1 MKIDTQHLRN
11 TSTQHLLKALVA
23 FIELQIIAIKLRDKM
38 FQFHFNRI
46 GVYKFLPDPWYLT
59 AGICINLYKTH
70 SQLEKETWSTL
81 LLTRLFRHCPDF
93 SGLDRFP
100 VKTAGNVGYG
110 SCIADHFWGNHAYA
124 DNRRKIIQQC
134 IDQLRAELI
143 SRKVKV

>member
-11 TSTQHLLKALVA
+11 ISTQRLLKALVA
-23 FIELQIIAIKLRDKM
+23 FIELQIVAIKLRDKV
-38 FQFHFNRI
+38 FQFHFNRTD
-46 GVYKFLPDPWYLT
+46 VYKFLPDPWYIT
-59 AGICINLYKTH
+59 AGICLNLYKTH
-70 SQLEKETWSTL
+70 SQLEKEAWSTL

-93 SGLDRFP
+93 SGNDECP
-100 VKTAGNVGYG
+100 VKSAGGVNYCSG
-110 SCIADHFWGNHAYA
+110 IPNHFWGNHAYA